1 MNDFST
7 MTVNSTKRTKLG
19 IMAPKK
25 FFSPASNP
33 HKSPSGGTYTGQVLI
48 LTVVGKGGAGAADST
63 DKS

>member
-1 MNDFST
+1 
-7 MTVNSTKRTKLG
+7 
-19 IMAPKK
+19 MAPKK